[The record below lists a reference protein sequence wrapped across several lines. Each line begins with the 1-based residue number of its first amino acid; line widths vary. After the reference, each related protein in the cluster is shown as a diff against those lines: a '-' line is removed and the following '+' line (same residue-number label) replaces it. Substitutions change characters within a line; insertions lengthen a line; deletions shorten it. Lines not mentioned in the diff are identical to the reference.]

1 MGVRDSEERQGRS
14 AKEGASRTAAM
25 ECRGGRPQAGFQS
38 FRAGEAPSW
47 EDLCAD
53 LFRRNRST
61 IRIKKERVAVRNFQK
76 LLPAAL
82 RLSRV
87 KGFHAMTLR
96 ELGRAAGLS
105 TGVLY
110 SCFPSKKALQDL
122 LLEEGVDFTVRYLRD
137 RIRRADDPERRLR
150 EAIRLHVYLS
160 ELFGP
165 WFYFLYME
173 ARHLSPEEK
182 RKAMRN
188 EEATE
193 RIFHEILKE
202 GVEAGDFAG
211 DERLA
216 AAAIKALLQDWY
228 LKRWK
233 YRKLK
238 VDPDAYAEFIS
249 SLLEAYLRPRTENRP
264 TSGCHSK
271 ERSAT

>member
-1 MGVRDSEERQGRS
+1 MAARNTEEEKGRLPEETS
-14 AKEGASRTAAM
+14 PRVKRPGAP
-25 ECRGGRPQAGFQS
+25 GRRRLTGFRL
-38 FRAGEAPSW
+38 FREGEAPSW
-47 EDLCAD
+47 EDVCAD
-53 LFRRNRST
+53 LFRRNRGT
-61 IRIKKERVAVRNFQK
+61 IRIKKERVAVRNLQR

-82 RLSRV
+82 RLSRA

-96 ELGRAAGLS
+96 ELGREAGLS

-137 RIRRADDPERRLR
+137 RIRKIGDPAGRLL
-150 EAIRLHVYLS
+150 EAIRIHIYLS
-160 ELFGP
+160 ELFGL

-173 ARHLSPEEK
+173 ARNLSPEEK
-182 RKAMRN
+182 RKAMKN

-193 RIFHEILKE
+193 RIFHEVLKD
-202 GVEAGDFAG
+202 GLEAARDSRDG
-211 DERLA
+211 RLV

-238 VDPDAYAEFIS
+238 VTPDDYADFVS
-249 SLLEAYLRPRTENRP
+249 ALVEAYILPRAARLP
-264 TSGCHSK
+264 VSGSEPGK
-271 ERSAT
+271 RQTR

>member
-1 MGVRDSEERQGRS
+1 MGAGDAEEV
-14 AKEGASRTAAM
+14 
-25 ECRGGRPQAGFQS
+25 GGRLSGERSRRVERPGALGRWRLTGFRR
-38 FRAGEAPSW
+38 FRAEEAPSW
-47 EDLCAD
+47 EDVCAD
-53 LFRRNRST
+53 LFRRNRGT
-61 IRIKKERVAVRNFQK
+61 IRIKKERVAVRNLQR

-82 RLSRV
+82 RLSRA

-96 ELGRAAGLS
+96 ELGREAGLS

-137 RIRRADDPERRLR
+137 RIRKVGDPAGRLR
-150 EAIRLHVYLS
+150 EAVRIHIYLS

-173 ARHLSPEEK
+173 ARNLSPEEK
-182 RKAMRN
+182 RKAMKN

-202 GVEAGDFAG
+202 GMEA
-211 DERLA
+211 EREPLYGRLV

-233 YRKLK
+233 YRKLN
-238 VDPDAYAEFIS
+238 VTPDEYADFVS
-249 SLLEAYLRPRTENRP
+249 ALVEAYLLPRADGRACSVLAPGEIRA
-264 TSGCHSK
+264 
-271 ERSAT
+271 R

>member
-1 MGVRDSEERQGRS
+1 MGVRDAEEVEGRSSEERSPRAKGAGALGR
-14 AKEGASRTAAM
+14 RRLT
-25 ECRGGRPQAGFQS
+25 GFQL

-47 EDLCAD
+47 EDVCAD
-53 LFRRNRST
+53 LFRRNRGT
-61 IRIKKERVAVRNFQK
+61 IRIKKERVAVRNLQR

-96 ELGRAAGLS
+96 ELGREAGLS

-137 RIRRADDPERRLR
+137 RIRKVGDPAGRLR
-150 EAIRLHVYLS
+150 EAIRIHIYLS

-173 ARHLSPEEK
+173 ARNLSPEEK
-182 RKAMRN
+182 RKAMKN

-193 RIFHEILKE
+193 RIFHEILRE
-202 GVEAGDFAG
+202 RMEAGGFAG
-211 DERLA
+211 DDRLV

-233 YRKLK
+233 YRKLS
-238 VDPDAYAEFIS
+238 VSPDEYAEFVAA
-249 SLLEAYLRPRTENRP
+249 LVEAYMLPRMDSRPSSVFQPGEPQVR
-264 TSGCHSK
+264 
-271 ERSAT
+271 

>member
-1 MGVRDSEERQGRS
+1 MGVRDSEEGQGRS
-14 AKEGASRTAAM
+14 AKAGMSRTAGT
-25 ECRGGRPQAGFQS
+25 ECNGGRPQASFQS

-47 EDLCAD
+47 EDVCAD
-53 LFRRNRST
+53 LFRRNRGT

-82 RLSRV
+82 RLSRA

-110 SCFPSKKALQDL
+110 SCFPSKKSLQDL

-137 RIRRADDPERRLR
+137 RIRRAGHPGRRLR
-150 EAIRLHVYLS
+150 EAIRLHIYLS

-173 ARHLSPEEK
+173 ARNLSPEEK

-238 VDPDAYAEFIS
+238 VDPDAYVEFIS
-249 SLLEAYLRPRTENRP
+249 SLVEAYLRPRTENRP
-264 TSGCHSK
+264 TSGCPSK
-271 ERSAT
+271 ESTAT

>member
-1 MGVRDSEERQGRS
+1 MSVRDGEERGGQSSKERS
-14 AKEGASRTAAM
+14 TRVEEPDVLDRRRLT
-25 ECRGGRPQAGFQS
+25 GFRL

-47 EDLCAD
+47 EDVCAD
-53 LFRRNRST
+53 LFRRNQGT
-61 IRIKKERVAVRNFQK
+61 IRIKKERVAVRNLQR

-82 RLSRV
+82 RLSRA

-96 ELGRAAGLS
+96 ELGREAGLS

-137 RIRRADDPERRLR
+137 RVRKAGNPAGRLR
-150 EAIRLHVYLS
+150 EAVRIHIYLS

-173 ARHLSPEEK
+173 ARNLSPEEK
-182 RKAMRN
+182 RKAMKN

-193 RIFHEILKE
+193 RIFREILQE
-202 GVEAGDFAG
+202 GVEAGDFVA

-238 VDPDAYAEFIS
+238 VGPDEYAEFVTA
-249 SLLEAYLRPRTENRP
+249 LVEAYLLPRTKDRP
-264 TSGCHSK
+264 PIDFQPGEAK
-271 ERSAT
+271 AL

>member
-1 MGVRDSEERQGRS
+1 MGLRDSEQGQGRS
-14 AKEGASRTAAM
+14 PKEGTPGAAGT
-25 ECRGGRPQAGFQS
+25 EGNGGRPRTGFQL
-38 FRAGEAPSW
+38 FREGEAPSW
-47 EDLCAD
+47 EDVCAD
-53 LFRRNRST
+53 LFRRNQGT

-82 RLSRV
+82 RLSRA

-122 LLEEGVDFTVRYLRD
+122 LLEQGVDFTVRYLRD
-137 RIRRADDPERRLR
+137 RIRKAGNPASRLK
-150 EAIRLHVYLS
+150 EAVRLHIYLS

-173 ARHLSPEEK
+173 ARNLSPEEK

-202 GVEAGDFAG
+202 GVQAGDFAG

-233 YRKLK
+233 YRKLR
-238 VDPDAYAEFIS
+238 VDPDAYAEFVS
-249 SLLEAYLRPRTENRP
+249 SLLEAYLRPRTEKGP
-264 TSGCHSK
+264 ASGCHP
-271 ERSAT
+271 EETRVA